1 MTHKQLKKLATKIVN
16 AEKIIQE
23 NANQDLVTKAQ
34 DEIILLSSQ
43 LGLEDMLYLDDLL
56 RKKLKKI

>member
-1 MTHKQLKKLATKIVN
+1 MTHKQLKKLATKIAN

-23 NANQDLVTKAQ
+23 NTNQDLVTKAQ